1 LKCIKTFNLGVTDSY
16 DNYGKNMCF
25 VQNTYFNHSEINTD
39 SVNCQNGDNNLE
51 DLEIFL
57 NKLGSNNHDQIKKMC
72 KIIKKITNIVMPGYK
87 KESYWLTIRVTQED
101 HNFDIPRWHCD
112 GYYMGFDR
120 RDDLSKFATV
130 LIGPGTLF
138 IKTDED
144 DRNNFLLIQNEEYKK
159 SVERNGP
166 NSNTEDDEYRKQM
179 DIKITGNRVQS
190 NNSQAVIFMAGNHE
204 TCGIHS
210 EPPKHK
216 PRMFLSIVPGS
227 VEEINNWRND
237 KIIRKSKMIGGDANY
252 HLKYL
257 KYKQKCAQLKR
268 ILKI

>member
-1 LKCIKTFNLGVTDSY
+1 MEVELTPENIVTYIESSEKQFKIFNITYTEKELKCIKTFNLGVTNSY
-16 DNYGKNMCF
+16 DNY
-25 VQNTYFNHSEINTD
+25 
-39 SVNCQNGDNNLE
+39 GDNNLE

-57 NKLGSNNHDQIKKMC
+57 NKLGSNNQNQIKKMC
-72 KIIKKITNIVMPGYK
+72 KIIKKITNIVMSGYK
-87 KESYWLTIRVTQED
+87 KEQYWLTIRVTQED
-101 HNFDIPRWHCD
+101 HDYDIPRWHCD
-112 GYYMGFDR
+112 GYYVGFER

-138 IKTDED
+138 IKTNED
-144 DRNNFLLIQNEEYKK
+144 DRNHFLFVRNDEYKK

-166 NSNTEDDEYRKQM
+166 NSNTEDDEYRNQM

-190 NNSQAVIFMAGNHE
+190 NNSQAVIFMAGNGE

-227 VEEINNWRND
+227 TEEINDWKNRNN
-237 KIIRKSKMIGGDANY
+237 KNKSNMIGGNTDY

-257 KYKQKCAQLKR
+257 IDLDVF
-268 ILKI
+268 LV